1 MGIYNWRGYVAA
13 ELLTDHSGELLSVPV
28 LSQKPILIPDGVC
41 RCISS
46 QLKDPYC
53 VLKVMSR

>member
-1 MGIYNWRGYVAA
+1 MAA